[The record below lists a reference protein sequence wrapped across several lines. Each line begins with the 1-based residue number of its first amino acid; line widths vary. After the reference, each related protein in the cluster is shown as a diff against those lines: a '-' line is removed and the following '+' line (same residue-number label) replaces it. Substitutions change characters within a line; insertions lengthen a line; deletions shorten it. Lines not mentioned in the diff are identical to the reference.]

1 MNFRLVN
8 QSRMVYHNGAAY
20 SCDGPGDYEVKNMEY
35 VNEAGFEEWWT
46 TDRKGRR
53 VSCYA
58 NKYVELHIKRP
69 VCECGRILGKA
80 GKNNWRGSRCG
91 AEYSYDEIYRAFSPD
106 AYDYDCD
113 SGTIQ
118 DDYGERKYEELPMEC
133 GPSRLYFEYADIM
146 NNP

>member
-1 MNFRLVN
+1 
-8 QSRMVYHNGAAY
+8 
-20 SCDGPGDYEVKNMEY
+20 MEY

-69 VCECGRILGKA
+69 VCECGRILGKTRQ
-80 GKNNWRGSRCG
+80 NNWRCSRCG
-91 AEYSYDEIYRAFSPD
+91 AEYSYDEIYRAFDPD
-106 AYDYDCD
+106 AYDYDYD

-133 GPSRLYFEYADIM
+133 GPNQLYFDYADIM